1 MFVACV
7 RGARVE
13 CDPLVGFVFVVQ
25 VHQVHFGVR
34 VLVAPLVRVRT
45 LCLLC
50 VCAMF
55 VCTMAYLQCT
65 RAL

>member
-1 MFVACV
+1 MFVVCV

-13 CDPLVGFVFVVQ
+13 CDPLLGFVFVVQ

-34 VLVAPLVRVRT
+34 VLVPPLVRVRT

-50 VCAMF
+50 V
-55 VCTMAYLQCT
+55 
-65 RAL
+65 